1 MFVRLKKA
9 KYKSTFPYFFTWTM
23 KSTYEIIIKTVVE
36 FERKSKMFFYFLGS
50 VGRFELGSLS

>member
-9 KYKSTFPYFFTWTM
+9 KYKSTFPYFFHIN
-23 KSTYEIIIKTVVE
+23 STYEIIIKTVVE